1 MRKVGTCLIILVS
14 FLLGSCVREPLIGEV
29 FDIAE
34 LQSEFEWITLK
45 SGMEEGFLEP
55 LMKFEVYRTSE
66 YSFNQIQNHL
76 SRDLKRIEPGYY
88 LNDEFDDFLRENGLR
103 ILNVNSSMISSNHF
117 DDHYRVY
124 FLSDSQTIAVLWIN
138 SF

>member
-1 MRKVGTCLIILVS
+1 MRKVGTFLIILVS
-14 FLLGSCVREPLIGEV
+14 FLLGSCVQEPLIGEV

-138 SF
+138 SI

>member
-1 MRKVGTCLIILVS
+1 MRRVGTFLIILVS

-29 FDIAE
+29 FDIAG
-34 LQSEFEWITLK
+34 LKSEFEWVTLK
-45 SGMEEGFLEP
+45 SGKEEGFLEP

-76 SRDLKRIEPGYY
+76 NGHLEQIEPGYY
-88 LNDEFDDFLRENGLR
+88 LNIEFDDFLRVNGLK
-103 ILNVNSSMISSNHF
+103 ILNVNSSMISSNPF
-117 DDHYRVY
+117 DDHYRLY

-138 SF
+138 SN

>member
-1 MRKVGTCLIILVS
+1 MRNVSKSLIILFL
-14 FLLGSCVREPLIGEV
+14 FLLGSCAQEPLIDEV

-34 LQSEFEWITLK
+34 VQSEFEGVTLK
-45 SGMEEGFLEP
+45 SGKEEGFLEP
-55 LMKFEVYRTSE
+55 LMKFEVYQTSK

-76 SRDLKRIEPGYY
+76 NGHLKRIEPGYY
-88 LNDEFDDFLRENGLR
+88 LNNEFDDFLRENGLR
-103 ILNVNSSMISSNHF
+103 ILNVNSSMISSNPF

-138 SF
+138 SI

>member
-1 MRKVGTCLIILVS
+1 MRKVGTFLIILVS
-14 FLLGSCVREPLIGEV
+14 FLLGSCVQEPLIGEV

-124 FLSDSQTIAVLWIN
+124 FLSDSQTIALLWIN

>member
-29 FDIAE
+29 LDIAE
-34 LQSEFEWITLK
+34 IQPEFEWLTLK
-45 SGMEEGFLEP
+45 SGKEEGFLEP
-55 LMKFEVYRTSE
+55 LMKFEVYRTTE
-66 YSFNQIQNHL
+66 QSFNQIQNHL
-76 SRDLKRIEPGYY
+76 NGHLKRIEPGYY
-88 LNDEFDDFLRENGLR
+88 LNNEFNDFLRENGLR
-103 ILNVNSSMISSNHF
+103 ILNVNSSMINSNTF

-138 SF
+138 SI